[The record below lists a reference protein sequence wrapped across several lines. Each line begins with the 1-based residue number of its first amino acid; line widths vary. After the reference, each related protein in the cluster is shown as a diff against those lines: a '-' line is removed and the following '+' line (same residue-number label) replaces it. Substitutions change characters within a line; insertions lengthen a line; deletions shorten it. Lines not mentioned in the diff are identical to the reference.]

1 MGVCVYVCEAGDLF
15 VHVYV
20 YCKYMCLCLFR
31 AYGMYLFEDVFVGL
45 FCLYAFRFS
54 SCFYTIMGVPSYMNK

>member
-31 AYGMYLFEDVFVGL
+31 AYGMYLFEDVFVGNSFVCTL
-45 FCLYAFRFS
+45 FVSLLVS
-54 SCFYTIMGVPSYMNK
+54 IQ